1 MNKQYKYAALAATLF
16 PVVYEHAQS
25 ISMRPALPVP
35 LVAGFPP
42 IKYTPG
48 WSRHGQGKYFYP
60 DQKNPLKSRCGQG
73 GQGGQGEF
81 QHIAHVCARARVC
94 NILSFF
100 LISVFN
106 YITKCLDHLDH
117 ALFFKHLRLD
127 HFFDHPDHLDHAD
140 YKD

>member
-1 MNKQYKYAALAATLF
+1 MNKQYKYAALAATF
-16 PVVYEHAQS
+16 IPAVHAQPLS
-25 ISMRPALPVP
+25 ITMPRLPVP

-42 IKYTPG
+42 VIFTTE

-81 QHIAHVCARARVC
+81 QHIAHARARARVY
-94 NILSFF
+94 NPSFF